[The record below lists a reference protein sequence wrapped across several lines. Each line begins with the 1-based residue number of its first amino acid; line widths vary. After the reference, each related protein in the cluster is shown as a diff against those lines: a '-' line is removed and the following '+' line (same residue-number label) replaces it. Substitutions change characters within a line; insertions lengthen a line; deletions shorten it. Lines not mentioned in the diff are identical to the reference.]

1 MLANIIQYSLSNFS
15 LSMFILAI
23 VLAILNRFINRTPS
37 FYEILYRWV
46 AFLALGI
53 TGIYSFVMHGFFPA
67 FTAATIGWQT
77 SPFQFE
83 IAVANLGFGIVA
95 ILSTRRNYEFR
106 QAAIIA
112 NTIWLWGDAV
122 GHAHQMSIAQNY
134 SSGNAGTWFCM
145 DILIP
150 LVTIICLVKIKPHN

>member
-53 TGIYSFVMHGFFPA
+53 TGISRRVVLSNAHLMRM
-67 FTAATIGWQT
+67 TKVIAA
-77 SPFQFE
+77 SKNE
-83 IAVANLGFGIVA
+83 
-95 ILSTRRNYEFR
+95 RRLPCSR
-106 QAAIIA
+106 
-112 NTIWLWGDAV
+112 
-122 GHAHQMSIAQNY
+122 
-134 SSGNAGTWFCM
+134 
-145 DILIP
+145 
-150 LVTIICLVKIKPHN
+150 